1 MIRKYQNLKVWEKA
15 TQLVLEIYALA
26 NAFPK
31 DELYGLT
38 SQLRR
43 AAVSIPSNIAEGSE
57 RKSDKDFIRFLR
69 MASASLAEIETQ
81 LYIALKLN
89 YLDDSAYNELLKAS
103 AEIGKMIHGLMA
115 GLEARVPSTG
125 DWRLATGD

>member
-15 TQLVLEIYALA
+15 TQLVLDVYALTST
-26 NAFPK
+26 FPK
-31 DELYGLT
+31 EELYGLS
-38 SQLRR
+38 SQVRR

-69 MASASLAEIETQ
+69 MASASLAEVETQ

-89 YLDDSAYNELLKAS
+89 YLDDSAYSELLKAS
-103 AEIGKMIHGLMA
+103 AEIGKMIHGLIS
-115 GLEARVPSTG
+115 GLEAKMPSTG
-125 DWRLATGD
+125 DWLLATGD

>member
-15 TQLVLEIYALA
+15 TQLVLEVYALT

-31 DELYGLT
+31 DEMYGLT
-38 SQLRR
+38 SQVRR

-57 RKSDKDFIRFLR
+57 RRSDKDFVRFLR
-69 MASASLAEIETQ
+69 MASASLAEVETQ
-81 LYIALKLN
+81 LFIAMKLN
-89 YLDDSAYNELLKAS
+89 YLEEHAYVQILELS
-103 AEIGKMIHGLMA
+103 AEIGKMIHGLIS
-115 GLEARVPSTG
+115 GLEAKMPSTG

>member
-15 TQLVLEIYALA
+15 AQLVLDVYALT
-26 NAFPK
+26 NTFPK
-31 DELYGLT
+31 EELYGLS
-38 SQLRR
+38 SQVRR

-69 MASASLAEIETQ
+69 MASASLAEVETQ

-89 YLDDSAYNELLKAS
+89 YSDDSAYSELLKAS
-103 AEIGKMIHGLMA
+103 AEIGKMTHGLIS
-115 GLEARVPSTG
+115 GLEAKMPSTG

>member
-15 TQLVLEIYALA
+15 TQLVLEVYALT

-31 DELYGLT
+31 DEMYGLT
-38 SQLRR
+38 SQVRR

-57 RKSDKDFIRFLR
+57 RRSDKDFVRFLR
-69 MASASLAEIETQ
+69 MASASLAEVETH
-81 LYIALKLN
+81 LFIAMKLN
-89 YLDDSAYNELLKAS
+89 YLEEHAYVQILELS
-103 AEIGKMIHGLMA
+103 AEIGKMIHGLIS
-115 GLEARVPSTG
+115 GLEAKTPSTG

>member
-15 TQLVLEIYALA
+15 TQLALEVYALT
-26 NAFPK
+26 NRFPK
-31 DELYGLT
+31 EELYGLS
-38 SQLRR
+38 SQVRR

-69 MASASLAEIETQ
+69 MASASLAEVETQ
-81 LYIALKLN
+81 LYIAMKLS
-89 YLDDSAYNELLKAS
+89 YVDASAYDELLQSS
-103 AEIGKMIHGLMA
+103 AEIGKMIHGLMT
-115 GLEARVPSTG
+115 GLEARMPPSG